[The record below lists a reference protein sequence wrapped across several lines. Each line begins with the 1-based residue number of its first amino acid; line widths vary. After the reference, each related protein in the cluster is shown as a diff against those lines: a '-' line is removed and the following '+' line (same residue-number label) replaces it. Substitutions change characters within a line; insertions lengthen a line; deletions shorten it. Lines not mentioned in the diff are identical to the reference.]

1 MKRKTF
7 AFFLLFLLAYSCEKE
22 VQLPEEEKSCLYQ
35 FGLRL
40 DNIYGA
46 WEPAWV
52 LDLESSDT
60 TFYEVAKGHT
70 GFILNDHY
78 ADAFELRP
86 DSMTALYYV
95 EFGRFCADRNDGI
108 WYDKADT
115 LYISRYAGDL
125 VKLPIIHLSENEL
138 RVEDHVNFKRSIA
151 SYRKNND

>member
-1 MKRKTF
+1 M
-7 AFFLLFLLAYSCEKE
+7 AYACEKE
-22 VQLPEEEKSCLYQ
+22 VQLPEEEKDCLYPFAQ
-35 FGLRL
+35 QL

-60 TFYEVAKGHT
+60 TFYKVGNGHT
-70 GFILNDHY
+70 GFILYDHY

-95 EFGRFCADRNDGI
+95 EYGRFCANRIDGI
-108 WYDKADT
+108 WYDNDDT
-115 LYISRYAGDL
+115 LFISRYSGDL
-125 VKLPIIHLSENEL
+125 VKLPILYLSENEL
-138 RVEDHVNFKRSIA
+138 RVEDDVNFKRSIA